1 MTNQSC
7 ESIGELL
14 TAYGDGELAAADA
27 RRVAGHLAECPDC
40 RAELQLLGRSLDL
53 AREVWQQS
61 AARAP
66 LPRPCPARPPRR
78 QFRVAASVAAC
89 VAACMLTAGL
99 WLLGRGDAHREIGPI
114 AGVEQTDPP
123 RDDFDV
129 EAFIA
134 REGRSARLAA
144 AVELLATQPE
154 LEPYRARAQRYLEST
169 YAGTTPVNG
178 VSTPIIPPTEDPKS

>member
-1 MTNQSC
+1 MTSKSC

-14 TAYGDGELAAADA
+14 TAYSDGELAAADA

-40 RAELQLLGRSLDL
+40 RAEQQLLGRSLDL

-66 LPRPCPARPPRR
+66 VPGACPVRPTRR
-78 QFRVAASVAAC
+78 RRRVAAC
-89 VAACMLTAGL
+89 VAACVAAVALTAGL
-99 WLLGRGDAHREIGPI
+99 WLLWQGDAPREMGPI
-114 AGVEQTDPP
+114 AEVEQTDPP
-123 RDDFDV
+123 LDDFDV

-144 AVELLATQPE
+144 AVELLATRPE

-169 YAGTTPVNG
+169 YAGATPVNG